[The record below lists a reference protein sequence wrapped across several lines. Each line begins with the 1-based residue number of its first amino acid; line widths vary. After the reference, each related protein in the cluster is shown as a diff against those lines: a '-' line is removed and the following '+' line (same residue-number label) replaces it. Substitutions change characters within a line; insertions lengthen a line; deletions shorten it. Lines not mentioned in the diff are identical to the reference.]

1 MIAHFTSDDIDKE
14 GYHMTTDILFKE
26 AQGLSEKRRIALLDY
41 LRYLKYL
48 DSIDD
53 SSAFGGEIEPENYR
67 KPGDM
72 KKTSEKDRAGLFG
85 SMPGIVMH
93 ADFDDPIEE
102 FEEYM

>member
-1 MIAHFTSDDIDKE
+1 MGI
-14 GYHMTTDILFKE
+14 DILTKE
-26 AQGLSEKRRIALLDY
+26 AQGLSEKRRNALLDY

-48 DSIDD
+48 DSIDVSSD
-53 SSAFGGEIEPENYR
+53 SVDELEPKDYR
-67 KPGDM
+67 EPGDM
-72 KKTSEKDRAGLFG
+72 RITSEKDRAGLFG